1 MFAAVPAMAA
11 LAAWGLRHARVVG
24 AVLAALTLVLSAWVL
39 GDAWTGPA
47 EGWLGAAR

>member
-1 MFAAVPAMAA
+1 
-11 LAAWGLRHARVVG
+11 
-24 AVLAALTLVLSAWVL
+24 VLAALTLVLSAWVL